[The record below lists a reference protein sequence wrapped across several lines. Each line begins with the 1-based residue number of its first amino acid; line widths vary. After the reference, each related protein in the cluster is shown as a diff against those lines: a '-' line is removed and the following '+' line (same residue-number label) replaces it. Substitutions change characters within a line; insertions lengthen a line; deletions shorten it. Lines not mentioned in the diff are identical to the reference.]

1 MISFNSNIDFKLKN
15 KVKLKKWIN
24 NVIEKEGKKLNFVNF
39 IFCDDNEMLEKNISY
54 LNHMTY
60 TDILTFDYTENNIIS
75 GDIIISIDRITE
87 NAKTYNVTFK
97 KELKRV
103 IIHGILHLIGYKDK
117 SKKEKK
123 IMREKEDFYLSLQ
136 T

>member
-15 KVKLKKWIN
+15 KIKLKKWIN

-39 IFCDDNEMLEKNISY
+39 IFCDDNEMLKKNINY

-136 T
+136 L

>member
-24 NVIEKEGKKLNFVNF
+24 NIIEKEGKKLNFVNF

-136 T
+136 L

>member
-15 KVKLKKWIN
+15 KIKLKKWIN

-39 IFCDDNEMLEKNISY
+39 IFCDDNEMLEKNINY

-136 T
+136 L

>member
-15 KVKLKKWIN
+15 KIKLKKWIN
-24 NVIEKEGKKLNFVNF
+24 NVIEKEGKKLKFVNF
-39 IFCDDNEMLEKNISY
+39 MFCDDKEMVEKNINY

-75 GDIIISIDRITE
+75 GDIIISIDRIKE

-97 KELKRV
+97 KELTRV

-136 T
+136 L

>member
-136 T
+136 L

>member
-15 KVKLKKWIN
+15 KIKLKKWIN
-24 NVIEKEGKKLNFVNF
+24 NVIEKEDKKLKFLNF
-39 IFCDDNEMLEKNISY
+39 IFCDDKEMLEKNIKY

-103 IIHGILHLIGYKDK
+103 MIHGVLHLIGYNDK
-117 SKKEKK
+117 AKKEKK
-123 IMREKEDFYLSLQ
+123 IMREKEDFYLSL
-136 T
+136 

>member
-1 MISFNSNIDFKLKN
+1 MINFNSNIDFKLKN
-15 KVKLKKWIN
+15 KIKLKKWIN
-24 NVIEKEGKKLNFVNF
+24 NVIEKEGKKLKFVNF
-39 IFCDDNEMLEKNISY
+39 MFCDDKEMVEKNINY

-75 GDIIISIDRITE
+75 GDIIISIDRIKE

-97 KELKRV
+97 KELTRV

-136 T
+136 L

>member
-24 NVIEKEGKKLNFVNF
+24 NIIEKEGKKLNFVNF

-75 GDIIISIDRITE
+75 GDILISIDRITE

-136 T
+136 L

>member
-15 KVKLKKWIN
+15 KIKLKKWIN
-24 NVIEKEGKKLNFVNF
+24 NVIEKEGKKLKFVNF
-39 IFCDDNEMLEKNISY
+39 MFCDDKEMVEKNINY

-75 GDIIISIDRITE
+75 GDIIISIDRIKE
-87 NAKTYNVTFK
+87 NAKTYNITFK
-97 KELKRV
+97 KELTRV

-136 T
+136 L